1 MGVEGR
7 SSPAGDGRSNLSKGQ
22 REIIVLRDRCV
33 DLMVAGGTSGVHLVE
48 ITDGEY
54 ATGKG
59 ANILER
65 VIENL
70 GVQWLSKCSNRRCTE
85 L

>member
-1 MGVEGR
+1 M
-7 SSPAGDGRSNLSKGQ
+7 
-22 REIIVLRDRCV
+22 

-54 ATGKG
+54 ATEKG
-59 ANILER
+59 SNILER

-70 GVQWLSKCSNRRCTE
+70 GVQRLSKCSNQRCLE
-85 L
+85 LANQSPVQKKQGSPGLGATCGGS